1 MGARSGCPVRIFFSL
16 TCRADR
22 CFFDCEFIV
31 KIVDIRESTRP
42 IQSNIRNAY
51 IDFSKMTLSLVA
63 VVTDVIRDGK
73 PVIGYGFNSNGRYGQ
88 GGLIR
93 ERFAPRILEAAPQ
106 SLLNDSGDN
115 LDPHRI
121 WAAMMTNEKP
131 GGHGE
136 RSVAVGTID
145 MAVWDAV
152 AKIEGL
158 PLYQLLADRYG
169 NGTANREVFVYAAG
183 GYYWPGQGVEGLERE
198 MQSYLDR
205 GYSVVKQKIGG
216 ASLAEDCKR
225 IEAVLRL
232 LGPGQQ
238 LAVDANGRFDLATA
252 ISYAKALSQYKLFW
266 YEEAGDPLDFAL
278 QAELAN
284 HYEGPTA
291 TGENL
296 FSMQDARNLIRY
308 GGMRPDRDWLQFDCA
323 LSYGLVEYL
332 RTLDM
337 LKEHGWSP
345 ARCIPHGGHQMSL
358 AIAAGLGLGG
368 NESYPDLF
376 QPYGGFP
383 DGVKVENGIVTLPEL
398 PGIGFEG
405 KADLYRQ
412 MTNLAS

>member
-1 MGARSGCPVRIFFSL
+1 M
-16 TCRADR
+16 
-22 CFFDCEFIV
+22 
-31 KIVDIRESTRP
+31 KITAIREVTQP
-42 IQSNIRNAY
+42 IKSDIRNAY

-63 VVTDVIRDGK
+63 VVTDVVREGK

-93 ERFAPRILEAAPQ
+93 ERFAPRILEAAPD
-106 SLLNDSGDN
+106 SLTAASGDN
-115 LDPHRI
+115 LDPHKV

-152 AKIEGL
+152 AKIAGQ
-158 PLYQLLADRYG
+158 PLYQLLAERYG
-169 NGTANREVFVYAAG
+169 NGQANRKVFVYAAG
-183 GYYWPGQGVEGLERE
+183 GYYYPGKDDAKLMAE
-198 MQSYLDR
+198 MRSYLDR
-205 GYSVVKQKIGG
+205 GYSVVKMKIGG
-216 ASLAEDCKR
+216 ASLAEDCRR
-225 IEAVLRL
+225 IEAVLGML
-232 LGPGQQ
+232 APGQQ
-238 LAVDANGRFDLATA
+238 LAVDANGRFDLPTA
-252 ISYAKALSQYKLFW
+252 VAYAKALSAYPLFW
-266 YEEAGDPLDFAL
+266 YEEAGDPLDYAL
-278 QAELAN
+278 QAELAQ
-284 HYEGPTA
+284 HYAGPMA

-332 RTLDM
+332 RTLEM
-337 LKEHGWSP
+337 LREHGWSP
-345 ARCIPHGGHQMSL
+345 TRCIPHGGHQMSL

-383 DGVKVENGIVTLPEL
+383 DGVKVVDGHVTLPEL

-405 KADLYRQ
+405 KADLFAE
-412 MTNLAS
+412 MKALAS